1 MHDEEDEPHIDKYHI
16 AKVLDVTDDN
26 IKVWYYGTYQ
36 KSIKQAKWKPIY
48 VINQKYSFEK
58 PRSIRRHEMRL
69 TNVIDKSNI
78 YLSKI
83 QITPKGQIISR
94 KSRLQLSNLKLNHH
108 RLGKTFAR

>member
-1 MHDEEDEPHIDKYHI
+1 MRDEEDNPHIDKYHI
-16 AKVLDVTDDN
+16 AKVLDVNEDN
-26 IKVWYYGTYQ
+26 IKVWYYGTYH

-108 RLGKTFAR
+108 RLGKTFAK